1 MNRIRVMWTAGLLL
15 TTALGSA
22 WALSGALAQEA
33 PESLLP
39 NGFDRPAPRPVHT
52 AAPAAVRPEAAAPVR
67 APTAAASG
75 ATPAPTGPGAAP
87 TGVTA
92 PVPPTPQGV
101 VSEAFPEGLNSMADI
116 NRLPPEQLDE
126 LLGLKPRYDIPP
138 AARRAMLHVGVID
151 SDEGGLPPL
160 SLAHQDAGLVRAALV
175 GNQGRLVSRWGHILL
190 RRALASRLDAPAGM
204 DPAEFAA
211 DRTALLVRMGE
222 GDAARALAQD
232 VDPANYTQPLVDAAV
247 DAYVASADFT
257 GICPVLALQD
267 AAPLAQDAGPA
278 PQSVRKDGRWLVL
291 QAICTAFSGDGAGGM
306 AQLDHLT
313 RAGAM
318 PHVDM
323 LLAQKYA
330 GAAGKARRAV
340 TIEWDNVSDMTPW
353 RYALAIATGL
363 NPPAELLQSG
373 NASDA
378 GKYDLTAA
386 LAPMLGLGVRADA
399 AERAG
404 GTGLLSS
411 AAMVD
416 LYSQIYSDD
425 GVKGGAA
432 DRASLL
438 HDAYLGDTPA
448 ARMTAMQ
455 QLWDGASGPLQRYSR
470 QALTAYAAA
479 RLVPASDQA
488 DKAGDLIA
496 SMLTAGLDANAL
508 RWSGQVD
515 VGSQGWALLALA
527 VAGARPPVDSS
538 ALNSFKSHDPS
549 DNARKSAFLLAGLA
563 GLGRVDG
570 DVRRNFA
577 GKLAI
582 DLDGQTR
589 WTRAIDQAATVGN
602 PALVALL
609 AGLGMQGDGWD
620 KMTPRYLYHIV
631 GALNRVGM
639 EGEARMIA
647 AEAVARG

>member
-1 MNRIRVMWTAGLLL
+1 MSG
-15 TTALGSA
+15 G
-22 WALSGALAQEA
+22 ALS
-33 PESLLP
+33 
-39 NGFDRPAPRPVHT
+39 
-52 AAPAAVRPEAAAPVR
+52 AAAQAR
-67 APTAAASG
+67 H
-75 ATPAPTGPGAAP
+75 
-87 TGVTA
+87 
-92 PVPPTPQGV
+92 GV
-101 VSEAFPEGLNSMADI
+101 VSEAFPGGLNSMADI
-116 NRLPPEQLDE
+116 TRLPPDQLDE

-138 AARRAMLHVGVID
+138 AARRAMLHVGVIG

-160 SLAHQDAGLVRAALV
+160 SLAHQDAGLVRATLS
-175 GNQGRLVSRWGHILL
+175 GNRGMLVSRWGHILL

-211 DRTALLVRMGE
+211 DRTSLLVRMGE
-222 GDAARALAQD
+222 GDAARALVQD
-232 VDPANYTQPLVDAAV
+232 VDPANYTPPLIDAAV
-247 DAYVASADFT
+247 SAYVATADLT
-257 GICPVLALQD
+257 GICPVLSLQNTIS
-267 AAPLAQDAGPA
+267 A
-278 PQSVRKDGRWLVL
+278 PQNNVRKDGQWQVL
-291 QAICTAFSGDGAGGM
+291 AAICAAFSGDGAGGM
-306 AQLDHLT
+306 AQLDRLT

-318 PHVDM
+318 PHFDM

-340 TIEWDNVSDMTPW
+340 TIEWGNVSDMTPW

-363 NPPAELLQSG
+363 NPPAELTQYS
-373 NASDA
+373 A
-378 GKYDLTAA
+378 GSVTGSSARNYDSTAA
-386 LAPMLGLGVRADA
+386 RAPMLGLGVRADA

-404 GTGLLSS
+404 GAGLLSS

-432 DRASLL
+432 DRALLL

-470 QALTAYAAA
+470 AALTAYAAA

-488 DKAGDLIA
+488 KNAGDLIA
-496 SMLTAGLDANAL
+496 AMLAAGLDANAM
-508 RWSGQVD
+508 RWSGLVD

-527 VAGARPPVDSS
+527 APGNRAPVPDN
-538 ALNSFKSHDPS
+538 ALNAFRKHDPS
-549 DNARKSAFLLAGLA
+549 DNSRKSAFLLAGLA
-563 GLGRVDG
+563 GLGRVDA

-582 DLDGQTR
+582 AIDGQTR
-589 WTRAIDQAATVGN
+589 WTRAIDQAAAMGN
-602 PALVALL
+602 PTLVALL

-639 EGEARMIA
+639 AGEARMIA